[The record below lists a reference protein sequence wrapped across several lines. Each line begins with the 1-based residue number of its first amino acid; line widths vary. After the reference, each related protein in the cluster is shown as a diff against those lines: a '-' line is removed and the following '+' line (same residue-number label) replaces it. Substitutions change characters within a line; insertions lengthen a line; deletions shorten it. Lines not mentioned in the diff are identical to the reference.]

1 MQLEEILLAL
11 AGAVAAAPGFA
22 ELRFV
27 RRRLSTYLVRDGTV
41 AVAECNELAGVHVG
55 VVHKGV
61 RGRAVAER
69 IDARSLREAID
80 RAHDNARAAANGAR
94 ALRPG
99 ARVALERPRASLATG
114 IYEHPG
120 VRELAALPG
129 AARVEAILALA
140 ANARRQSALLAT
152 VIARYRELIEEVA
165 IVTSDGARAAQ
176 RLARPDAVLMLMA
189 SEAGATATLSS
200 GAGVAGG
207 WTALWGHPDV
217 AGLAETTV
225 PRCVDLLRAPAP
237 ASGRAVVVLAPSLTG
252 LLCHEAVGHVLE
264 RDCVHE
270 ASIAHD
276 RRGARIGSE
285 RVTVTDAGIVDDD
298 RAAGTL
304 RFDDEGVVT
313 RPVDLVTEGRIT
325 GYLHDSASAALDD
338 DALTGNA
345 RSWAC
350 TDMPLVRM
358 RNTYLR
364 PGDSTVDELVGGMPS
379 GYVFAGS
386 GSGRAEANGT
396 IVLTAPYGWRVEHGR
411 RVELVRGTALVGNAA
426 DVLGSVDAVA
436 TDLAWA
442 MGIDF
447 CEKGGQ
453 RARVDAGGPHVR
465 CAMEV
470 RA

>member
-1 MQLEEILLAL
+1 MQRLEEILVAL
-11 AGAVAAAPGFA
+11 AAAVAAAPGFA

-41 AVAECNELAGVHVG
+41 AVAECSDVAGVHVA
-55 VVHKGV
+55 VVHRGV

-69 IDARSLREAID
+69 IEALSLRKAID
-80 RAHDNARAAANGAR
+80 RAHDNARAAAG
-94 ALRPG
+94 
-99 ARVALERPRASLATG
+99 RVEGGVRSVPERPCASLAQG

-120 VRELAALPG
+120 VRELAALPS
-129 AARVEAILALA
+129 AARVGAILSLA
-140 ANARRQSALLAT
+140 ADARRQSTRLAT

-165 IVTSDGARAAQ
+165 VVSSDGARAAQ

-189 SEAGATATLSS
+189 SDAGATATLSS

-207 WTALWGHPDV
+207 WTALWEHPDV
-217 AGLAETTV
+217 AALAETAV
-225 PRCVDLLRAPAP
+225 PRCVDLLRAPSP
-237 ASGRAVVVLAPSLTG
+237 ASGRSVVVLAPSLAG

-270 ASIAHD
+270 ASIAYGG
-276 RRGARIGSE
+276 RGARIGSE
-285 RVTVTDAGIVDDD
+285 RVTVIDAGVVDDD

-304 RFDDEGVVT
+304 QFDDEGVLS
-313 RPVDLVTEGRIT
+313 RPVDLVTEGRIA
-325 GYLHDSASAALDD
+325 GYLHDSASAAFDG

-350 TDMPLVRM
+350 TDVPLVRM

-364 PGDSTVDELVGGMPS
+364 PGDATVDELVGGLRS

-386 GSGRAEANGT
+386 GSGQAEANGT
-396 IVLTAPYGWRVEHGR
+396 IVLTAPYGWRVERGR
-411 RVELVRGTALVGNAA
+411 RVELVRGTALVGYAA
-426 DVLGSVDAVA
+426 DVLTSVDAVA
-436 TDLAWA
+436 SDLAWA

-465 CAMEV
+465 CTMEV